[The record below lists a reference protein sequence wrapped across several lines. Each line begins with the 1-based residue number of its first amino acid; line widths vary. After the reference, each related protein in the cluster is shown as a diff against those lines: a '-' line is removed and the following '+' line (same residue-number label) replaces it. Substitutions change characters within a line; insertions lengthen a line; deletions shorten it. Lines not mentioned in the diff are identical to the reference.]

1 MAEKYR
7 TIEVDV
13 QYTYDS
19 PLAGGLMRAVR
30 NSVLHDGKLVIEKEG
45 DYFNIILYHGT
56 EPIATSSLDFFY
68 HENFIDGDKK
78 GPVYLNVDLSDL
90 REELY
95 SRFPG
100 ERHRH
105 R

>member
-13 QYTYDS
+13 QYTYDE

-30 NSVLHDGKLVIEKEG
+30 NSVLLSGRLVIEKEG
-45 DYFNIILYHGT
+45 DFFNLLLYDKR
-56 EPIATSSLDFFY
+56 EFIASSSLDFFY
-68 HENFIDGDKK
+68 HENFIHGDK
-78 GPVYLNVDLSDL
+78 GPIYLDVDLSDL

-95 SRFPG
+95 SRFSSCK
-100 ERHRH
+100 
-105 R
+105 